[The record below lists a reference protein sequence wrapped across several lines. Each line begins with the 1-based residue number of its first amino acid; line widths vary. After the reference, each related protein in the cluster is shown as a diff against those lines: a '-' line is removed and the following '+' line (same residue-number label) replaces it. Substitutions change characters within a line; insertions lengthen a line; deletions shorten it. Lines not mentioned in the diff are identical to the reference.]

1 MPIGVASH
9 GAPPIGANRPSPA
22 VMLTVAASA
31 DAGATTSKLMSAE
44 HVYIE
49 SDVSEIPD
57 PRKVRNVQASLRLLS
72 RWRGCI
78 TTLDIFEK
86 RFLAV
91 CSKRPR
97 ATLRHYAI
105 DLRFVDPTPERRRHV
120 PWKCLQTAAGLMLL
134 SVGLWWWMKR
144 SSLPFSENPWWPALA
159 LIVSATVCTA
169 LLSTYRMTETLTFF
183 SVHGRVRLFDVVG
196 GLGVFHA
203 ARAFEAEL
211 RSYVQRASGIRGA
224 TRAQQLRDEMREHY
238 RLQQHGVLSMPEYEQ
253 SKARIL
259 QQHA

>member
-1 MPIGVASH
+1 
-9 GAPPIGANRPSPA
+9 
-22 VMLTVAASA
+22 MLSVAASA
-31 DAGATTSKLMSAE
+31 DAGATTSELMSAE

-49 SDVSEIPD
+49 SEVSEIPD

-120 PWKCLQTAAGLMLL
+120 PW
-134 SVGLWWWMKR
+134 WMKR
-144 SSLPFSENPWWPALA
+144 SSLPFSENPWLPALA

-211 RSYVQRASGIRGA
+211 HSHVQRASAIRGA

-253 SKARIL
+253 SKTRIL

>member
-1 MPIGVASH
+1 M
-9 GAPPIGANRPSPA
+9 N
-22 VMLTVAASA
+22 T
-31 DAGATTSKLMSAE
+31 E

-57 PRKVRNVQASLRLLS
+57 PRKVRNVQASLRLSS
-72 RWRGCI
+72 RWRGCL

-91 CSKRPR
+91 RSKRPR
-97 ATLRHYAI
+97 AALKHYAL

-120 PWKCLQTAAGLMLL
+120 PWKCLQIAAGLLLL
-134 SVGLWWWMKR
+134 SFGLWWWMKR
-144 SSLPFSENPWWPALA
+144 SSVPFSENPWLPGWALV
-159 LIVSATVCTA
+159 VSAAVCTA
-169 LLSTYRMTETLTFF
+169 LLCAYRMTETMTFF
-183 SVHGRVRLFDVVG
+183 SAHGRVRLFDVVG
-196 GLGVFHA
+196 GLGAFRA

-211 RSYVQRASGIRGA
+211 RVRIRHAGAIRGV

-238 RLQQHGVLSMPEYEQ
+238 RLQQHGVLSMPEYEE